1 MKNLYLKVTSLDEFV
16 AFPLPGTVYDLV
28 NLIPINNIL
37 TITDSKGNYADTIVI
52 VYKNTWK
59 TLLGA
64 TTNYRK
70 IVILNL
76 NGQAPAIRESLS
88 EAIKEAYRK
97 GEQQQILPVSL
108 YVPPAAVKT
117 ATISWRV

>member
-16 AFPLPGTVYDLV
+16 SNPFALQYDLV

-37 TITDSKGNYADTIVI
+37 TITDSKGNYANTIVI

-59 TLLGA
+59 TVLGA
-64 TTNYRK
+64 ITNYRK
-70 IVILNL
+70 MTILNL
-76 NGQAPAIRESLS
+76 NGQAPAIRETLS

-117 ATISWRV
+117 ATISWKV